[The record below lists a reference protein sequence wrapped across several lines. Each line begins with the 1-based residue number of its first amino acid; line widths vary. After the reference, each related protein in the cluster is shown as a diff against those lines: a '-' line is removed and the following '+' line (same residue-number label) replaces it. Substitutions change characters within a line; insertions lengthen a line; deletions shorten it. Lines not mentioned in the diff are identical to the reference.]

1 MIGGFEILL
10 TQHNQT
16 LAWHRNLIKL
26 SGNTR
31 AVKSYSK
38 PLSEYET
45 FTDIKCSKTKEPQQI
60 MSQSPPLPLLLWRCT
75 ANQTT
80 CHSAVSRA
88 WLSAAW
94 DMSTNINISSFRTN
108 NKKKKKKKTTNK
120 DQHWEILSLRNS
132 STYREKRW
140 QEAISIVILQSPRAL
155 EEWQVAVNSHNNSP
169 RLKVEINC
177 WNMGNLN
184 NKAGAIVRRSRNYWW
199 TYLSI
204 LSASWRCKNPR
215 ASTVIQLVSL
225 KADL

>member
-31 AVKSYSK
+31 AGKSYSK

-108 NKKKKKKKTTNK
+108 NKKKRKKTTNK